1 MEQKRRGCRTRALAA
16 FRTKDPRPRTKLQQ
30 ESAEMQTE
38 CPRQSASGS
47 RADLTGAS
55 KADRRGSGSSPPNRN
70 WMEGLRGKSRTQ
82 TTSPLAIG
90 PLWERFSGWEAELVQ
105 CESDL
110 ASANTKCSRAQRRVV
125 QDESS
130 NNQHVAL
137 AMSTCIHIL
146 MPSSLTMHGGVLSV
160 LRAKLA
166 DFNR

>member
-1 MEQKRRGCRTRALAA
+1 MEKVERKR
-16 FRTKDPRPRTKLQQ
+16 QV
-30 ESAEMQTE
+30 
-38 CPRQSASGS
+38 
-47 RADLTGAS
+47 
-55 KADRRGSGSSPPNRN
+55 
-70 WMEGLRGKSRTQ
+70 
-82 TTSPLAIG
+82 
-90 PLWERFSGWEAELVQ
+90 LWQLGRFGNVFLVWEVELVQ